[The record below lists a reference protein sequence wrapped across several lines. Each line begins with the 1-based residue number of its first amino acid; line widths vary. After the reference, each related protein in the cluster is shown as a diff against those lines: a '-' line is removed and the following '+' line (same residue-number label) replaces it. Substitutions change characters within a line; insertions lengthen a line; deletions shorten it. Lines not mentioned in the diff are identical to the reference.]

1 MIRRVSQTVAW
12 ILIISDGLLAATA
25 WLLAYGWR
33 IWGWP
38 IPLFHQPPSWEL
50 CWRLVPAVVVL
61 AWVAF
66 RLVGLYDVHRLRRF
80 REELAGA
87 IKGAILAVLLVL
99 ALLFFTRQ
107 EYDSRLTLGYFGVLL
122 FTSVLLGRRVIWSLL
137 RWLRRRGYNTI
148 PVVIVG
154 TGRTARRLA
163 RSLLRH
169 RWTGLR
175 LYGYI
180 ESKPSRWINDLYIAG
195 RIEDLPR
202 LVEEKGI
209 RQVFIALPFKRFNEA
224 MRVFA
229 VLSDSL
235 AEVRLV
241 VDTPSLAPFS
251 LATTQFDG
259 MTLLH
264 LRESPY
270 FGINRLVKRLM
281 DIGISLTA
289 IVILS
294 PLMLLIA
301 ILIKLTSRGPIFY
314 RQERCGLDGKTFQ
327 MLKFRTMRVD
337 AEKGTG
343 PVFARPN
350 DPRRTWFGALLR
362 RTSLDELPQLFNV
375 LKGDMSLVGPRPE
388 RPCFV
393 ERFRKTIPHYMARHL
408 VKAGITGWAQVNG
421 WRGDTSLRKRLQ
433 YDLYYIT
440 HWNPWFDL
448 RILWLTLWRGLIHRN
463 AY

>member
-1 MIRRVSQTVAW
+1 MV
-12 ILIISDGLLAATA
+12 LLA
-25 WLLAYGWR
+25 
-33 IWGWP
+33 
-38 IPLFHQPPSWEL
+38 F
-50 CWRLVPAVVVL
+50 
-61 AWVAF
+61 VAF
-66 RLVGLYDVHRLRRF
+66 RWAGLYEVHRLRRF

-87 IKGAILAVLLVL
+87 LQGTILTVLLVL
-99 ALLFFTRQ
+99 ALLFFTKQ
-107 EYDSRLTLGYFGVLL
+107 EYYSRLTLGYFGV
-122 FTSVLLGRRVIWSLL
+122 FLLGLVILSRRLAWSLL
-137 RWLRRRGYNTI
+137 RHLRRRGFNTI

-154 TGRTARRLA
+154 TGRAARRLA
-163 RSLLRH
+163 RSLVRH

-180 ESKPSRWINDLYIAG
+180 EDRPNRWSSDLYIVGSIA
-195 RIEDLPR
+195 DLPR
-202 LVEEKGI
+202 LVEQKGI
-209 RQVFIALPFKRFNEA
+209 RQVFIALPFKRFEEA
-224 MRVFA
+224 RRVFA
-229 VLSDSL
+229 VLADSL

-241 VDTPSLAPFS
+241 LDTPTLAPFS
-251 LATTQFDG
+251 LATTHFDG
-259 MTLLH
+259 MTLVH

-270 FGINRLVKRLM
+270 FGVNRIVKRLM
-281 DIGISLTA
+281 DITISLTA
-289 IVILS
+289 IVLLS

-301 ILIKLTSRGPIFY
+301 ILIKLTSRGPVFY
-314 RQERCGLDGKTFQ
+314 RQERCGLDGKTFY
-327 MLKFRTMRVD
+327 MLKFRTMRLD
-337 AEKGTG
+337 AEKETG

-350 DPRRTWFGALLR
+350 DPRRTWLGAILR

-421 WRGDTSLRKRLQ
+421 WRGNTSLRKRLQ
-433 YDLYYIT
+433 YDLYYIM

-448 RILWLTLWRGLIHRN
+448 RILWLTVWRGLIHRN

>member
-1 MIRRVSQTVAW
+1 MIRQVSQTLLWV
-12 ILIISDGLLAATA
+12 LLGLDACLTAAA
-25 WLLAYGWR
+25 WLLAYALR
-33 IWGWP
+33 IVGWP
-38 IPLFHQPPSWEL
+38 VPLFHAPPSWTI
-50 CWRLVPAVVVL
+50 CWRLTPLVVAATL
-61 AWVAF
+61 LAF
-66 RLVGLYDVHRLRRF
+66 RVAGLYEVQRLRRF
-80 REELAGA
+80 REELVGLLR
-87 IKGAILAVLLVL
+87 GTTLAVLFVL
-99 ALLFFTRQ
+99 ALLFFTKQ
-107 EYDSRLTLGYFGVLL
+107 EYDSRLTLAYFGL
-122 FTSVLLGRRVIWSLL
+122 FLFGLTLLGRRSVWAGL
-137 RWLRRRGYNTI
+137 RALRRRGYNTV

-154 TGRTARRLA
+154 TGRTARRFA
-163 RSLLRH
+163 RALVRH

-175 LYGYI
+175 LYGYVDDR
-180 ESKPSRWINDLYIAG
+180 PSRWISDLYLVGTIA
-195 RIEDLPR
+195 DLPR

-209 RQVFIALPFKRFNEA
+209 RQVFIALPFHRFDDA
-224 MRVFA
+224 RRVFA
-229 VLSDSL
+229 LLADSL

-251 LATTQFDG
+251 LDTTQFDG
-259 MTLLH
+259 MTLVH

-270 FGINRLVKRLM
+270 FGLNRVVKRLM
-281 DIGISLTA
+281 DIVLSLLA
-289 IVILS
+289 IILLS
-294 PLMLLIA
+294 PLLLLIA
-301 ILIKLTSRGPIFY
+301 VMIKLTSRGPVLY

-337 AEKGTG
+337 AEKETG
-343 PVFARPN
+343 PVFTRPN

-393 ERFRKTIPHYMARHL
+393 QRFRKTIPHYMARHL

-433 YDLYYIT
+433 YDLYYLT

-448 RILWLTLWRGLIHRN
+448 RILWLTIWRGLLHRN

>member
-1 MIRRVSQTVAW
+1 MIRRVSQT
-12 ILIISDGLLAATA
+12 ILWVMVGLDALAAAGA
-25 WLLAYGWR
+25 WLLAYQLR
-33 IWGWP
+33 VLGWP
-38 IPLFHQPPSWEL
+38 VPLFHAPPSWSN
-50 CWRLVPAVVVL
+50 CWRLLPLAAAVTL
-61 AWVAF
+61 LAF
-66 RLVGLYDVHRLRRF
+66 RMVGLYEVQRLRRF
-80 REELAGA
+80 REELFGVLQGSA
-87 IKGAILAVLLVL
+87 LAVLFTL
-99 ALLFFTRQ
+99 AAIFFTKQ
-107 EYDSRLTLGYFGVLL
+107 EYDSRLTLAYFGLLL
-122 FTSVLLGRRVIWSLL
+122 FLLTLFDRRSVWAML

-163 RSLLRH
+163 RALLRH

-175 LYGYI
+175 LYGYV
-180 ESKPSRWINDLYIAG
+180 EDQPSRWISDLHLVG
-195 RIEDLPR
+195 RIADLPR

-209 RQVFIALPFKRFNEA
+209 RQVFIALPWRRFDDA
-224 MRVFA
+224 RRVFA
-229 VLSDSL
+229 VLADSL

-259 MTLLH
+259 MTLVH

-270 FGINRLVKRLM
+270 FGMNRLVKRLM
-281 DIGISLTA
+281 DIVLSLLA
-289 IVILS
+289 IILLA

-301 ILIKLTSRGPIFY
+301 VLIKLTSRGPVLY
-314 RQERCGLDGKTFQ
+314 RQERCGLDGKTFL

-337 AEKGTG
+337 AEKETG

-350 DPRRTWFGALLR
+350 DPRRTWFGAFLR

-393 ERFRKTIPHYMARHL
+393 QRFRKTIPHYMARHL

-448 RILWLTLWRGLIHRN
+448 RILWLTIWRGLLHRN

>member
-1 MIRRVSQTVAW
+1 MIRRVQQPVLWLLVIWDAIWTVVAW
-12 ILIISDGLLAATA
+12 LG
-25 WLLAYGWR
+25 AYYLR
-33 IWGWP
+33 TSGWP
-38 IPLFHQPPSWEL
+38 VPLFHTPPSWEL
-50 CWRLVPAVVVL
+50 CWQLMPLVILLGWLAYRLA
-61 AWVAF
+61 
-66 RLVGLYDVHRLRRF
+66 GLYEVHRLRRF
-80 REELAGA
+80 REELAA
-87 IKGAILAVLLVL
+87 ALKGAALTVLLVL
-99 ALLFFTRQ
+99 ALLFFTKQ
-107 EYDSRLTLGYFGVLL
+107 EYDSRLTLGYFGILL
-122 FTSVLLGRRVIWSLL
+122 ASLLVLGRRLAWALLHSL
-137 RWLRRRGYNTI
+137 RQRGYNHI
-148 PVVIVG
+148 PVLIVG

-180 ESKPSRWINDLYIAG
+180 EDRPSRWTNDLYIVG
-195 RIEDLPR
+195 GINDLPR
-202 LVEEKGI
+202 LVQEKGV
-209 RQVFIALPFKRFNEA
+209 RQVFIALPWKRFDEVR
-224 MRVFA
+224 RVFA
-229 VLSDSL
+229 VLADSL

-241 VDTPSLAPFS
+241 ADTPSLTPFS

-259 MTLLH
+259 MTLVH

-270 FGINRLVKRLM
+270 VGVNRLVKRVM
-281 DIGISLTA
+281 DIAISLTA
-289 IVILS
+289 IVVLL
-294 PLMLLIA
+294 PLMVLIG
-301 ILIKLTSRGPIFY
+301 ILIKLTSRGPVFY

-337 AEKGTG
+337 AEKETG
-343 PVFARPN
+343 PVFTKPN
-350 DPRRTWFGALLR
+350 DPRCTWFGALLR

-393 ERFRKTIPHYMARHL
+393 ERFRKTMPHYMARHM
-408 VKAGITGWAQVNG
+408 VKAGMTGWAQVNG

-448 RILWLTLWRGLIHRN
+448 RILWLTLWRGLVHRN

>member
-1 MIRRVSQTVAW
+1 MV
-12 ILIISDGLLAATA
+12 LLA
-25 WLLAYGWR
+25 
-33 IWGWP
+33 
-38 IPLFHQPPSWEL
+38 F
-50 CWRLVPAVVVL
+50 
-61 AWVAF
+61 VAF
-66 RLVGLYDVHRLRRF
+66 RWAGLYEVHRLRRF

-87 IKGAILAVLLVL
+87 LQGTILTVLLVL
-99 ALLFFTRQ
+99 ALLFFTKQ
-107 EYDSRLTLGYFGVLL
+107 EYYSRLTLGYFGV
-122 FTSVLLGRRVIWSLL
+122 FLLGLVILSRRLAWSLL
-137 RWLRRRGYNTI
+137 RHLRRRGFNTI

-154 TGRTARRLA
+154 TGRAARRLA
-163 RSLLRH
+163 RSLVRH

-180 ESKPSRWINDLYIAG
+180 EDRPNRWSRDLYIVGSIA
-195 RIEDLPR
+195 DLPR
-202 LVEEKGI
+202 LVEQKGI
-209 RQVFIALPFKRFNEA
+209 RQVFIALPFKRFEEA
-224 MRVFA
+224 RRVFA
-229 VLSDSL
+229 VLADSL

-241 VDTPSLAPFS
+241 LDTPTLAPFS
-251 LATTQFDG
+251 LATTHFDG
-259 MTLLH
+259 MTLVH

-270 FGINRLVKRLM
+270 FGVNRIVKRLM
-281 DIGISLTA
+281 DITISLTA
-289 IVILS
+289 IVLLS

-301 ILIKLTSRGPIFY
+301 ILIKLTSRGPVFY
-314 RQERCGLDGKTFQ
+314 RQERCGLDGKTFY
-327 MLKFRTMRVD
+327 MLKFRTMRLD
-337 AEKGTG
+337 AEKETG

-350 DPRRTWFGALLR
+350 DPRRTWLGAILR

-421 WRGDTSLRKRLQ
+421 WRGNTSLRKRLQ
-433 YDLYYIT
+433 YDLYYIM

-448 RILWLTLWRGLIHRN
+448 RILWLTIWRGLIHHN

>member
-1 MIRRVSQTVAW
+1 MIRRVNQTVLW
-12 ILIISDGLLAATA
+12 ILVALDGLVTVVA
-25 WLLAYGWR
+25 WLTAYQVRVSGWLV
-33 IWGWP
+33 
-38 IPLFHQPPSWEL
+38 PLFHQPPSWEL
-50 CWRLVPAVVVL
+50 CWRLLPVVVL
-61 AWVAF
+61 LAFVAF
-66 RLVGLYDVHRLRRF
+66 RWAGLYEVHRLRRF

-87 IKGAILAVLLVL
+87 LQGTILTVLLVL
-99 ALLFFTRQ
+99 ALLFFTKQ
-107 EYDSRLTLGYFGVLL
+107 EYYSRLTLGYFGV
-122 FTSVLLGRRVIWSLL
+122 FLLGLVILSRRLAWSLL
-137 RWLRRRGYNTI
+137 RHLRRRGFNTI

-154 TGRTARRLA
+154 TGRAARRLA
-163 RSLLRH
+163 RSLVRH

-180 ESKPSRWINDLYIAG
+180 EDRPNRWSSDLYIVGSIA
-195 RIEDLPR
+195 DLPR
-202 LVEEKGI
+202 LVEQKGI
-209 RQVFIALPFKRFNEA
+209 RQVFIALPFKRFEEA
-224 MRVFA
+224 RRVFA
-229 VLSDSL
+229 VLADSL

-241 VDTPSLAPFS
+241 LDTPTLAPFS
-251 LATTQFDG
+251 LATTHFDG
-259 MTLLH
+259 MTLVH

-270 FGINRLVKRLM
+270 FGVNRIVKRLM
-281 DIGISLTA
+281 DITISLTA
-289 IVILS
+289 IVLLS

-301 ILIKLTSRGPIFY
+301 ILIKLTSRGPVFY
-314 RQERCGLDGKTFQ
+314 RQERCGLDGKTFY
-327 MLKFRTMRVD
+327 MLKFRTMRLD
-337 AEKGTG
+337 AEKETG

-350 DPRRTWFGALLR
+350 DPRRSWLGAILR

-421 WRGDTSLRKRLQ
+421 WRGNTSLRKRLQ
-433 YDLYYIT
+433 YDLYYIM

-448 RILWLTLWRGLIHRN
+448 RILWLTVWRGLIHRN